1 MISGDLTER
10 ETEGLQHM
18 CPSGAARTITHPPPP
33 HISSPPHSFLD
44 ILPRHRGPGPR
55 QGLREGES
63 AREQ

>member
-18 CPSGAARTITHPPPP
+18 YPSGTARTPPPP
-33 HISSPPHSFLD
+33 HISSPPHSFLN

-63 AREQ
+63 ARER